1 MIINFKR
8 EEDSVITLKVALVGT
23 FLLGGLADFTSKIYQ
38 VYGLEKFQPLFL
50 LFTFV
55 SAMGVP
61 SQMISLFLLRS
72 LTTIP
77 AFVVFPLFS
86 VGVILIVNI
95 INLLFFREKL
105 TKNQV
110 IAMGFIVFSIILLNI

>member
-23 FLLGGLADFTSKIYQ
+23 FFLGGLADFTSKIYQ
-38 VYGLEKFQPLFL
+38 VYGLEKFQTLFL

-77 AFVVFPLFS
+77 AF
-86 VGVILIVNI
+86 
-95 INLLFFREKL
+95 
-105 TKNQV
+105 
-110 IAMGFIVFSIILLNI
+110 